1 MKRRLR
7 SSGGVLSIL
16 MIQRGQG
23 LPMSLSKRILPVKN
37 GQSDVLQDEPLPA
50 RLQTQSE
57 LRISELRYRRL
68 FEAARDGILILD
80 AVTLKITDANP
91 FMTELLGYSHAE
103 FLGKEL
109 WQIGLFSDKEASQ
122 EAFKELQRTGYLRY
136 EDLPLQATNGKL
148 RDVEFVSNV
157 YEEDGHQVIQCNIR
171 DITDRKR
178 AEKERTLLLV
188 AAQSAR
194 AEADSAND
202 IKDEF
207 LATLSHE
214 LRTPLTSILGW
225 SHLLTTATLDKQQ
238 TARAIET
245 IARNARAQKRLIDD
259 LLDISRIITGKL
271 CLDVRAVKL
280 ASLIQA
286 VVDDVRPAADDRTI
300 TLKVS
305 LNSDIEPFMGDAD
318 RLQQIVWNILTNAI
332 KFTPKG
338 GDVQVRLE
346 RNDSHIVI
354 TVNDSGQ
361 GIAPELLPHVFE
373 RFRQADSSSTRSNGG
388 LGLGLSIVRQ
398 LVELHRGT
406 VTADS
411 SGERAGTTIRVM
423 LPLTSLHDDPNTSEK
438 KGLRSGRN
446 SPTIKQ
452 HALHGLRVLVADN
465 ELDSRE
471 LVTAVLTTCG
481 AEVVSVG
488 SATEALDQMERQR
501 FDLLISDIGMPEM
514 NGYDL
519 IGRVRQLGEEHG
531 GRTPAVAL
539 TAYAGIDDRKRALAA
554 GYEMHIPKPF
564 AAAELINAATFLT
577 ERPCRLS

>member
-1 MKRRLR
+1 MKGRLDSHDSTPLEFPMSSSTKILQVKNSDSNVVNADELPSQDKTQSRLR
-7 SSGGVLSIL
+7 
-16 MIQRGQG
+16 
-23 LPMSLSKRILPVKN
+23 
-37 GQSDVLQDEPLPA
+37 
-50 RLQTQSE
+50 T
-57 LRISELRYRRL
+57 SELRYRRL

-80 AVTLKITDANP
+80 AVSLKITDVNP
-91 FMTELLGYSHAE
+91 FMTELLGYSHSE

-109 WQIGLFSDKEASQ
+109 WEIGLFRDKEASLA
-122 EAFKELQRTGYLRY
+122 AFKQLQRTGYLRY

-157 YEEDGHQVIQCNIR
+157 YEEDSHQVIQCNIR
-171 DITDRKR
+171 DITARKR
-178 AEKERTLLLV
+178 AEKERTLLLA

-202 IKDEF
+202 VKDEF

-225 SHLLTTATLDKQQ
+225 SHLLTDGKLDKQQ

-245 IARNARAQKRLIDD
+245 IARNARAQGRLIDE

-271 CLDVRAVKL
+271 CLDLRAVRL
-280 ASLIQA
+280 APLIQA
-286 VVDDVRPAADDRTI
+286 VIEDERPTAEAKGINLRA
-300 TLKVS
+300 V
-305 LNSDIEPFMGDAD
+305 LNHDIGPFVGDAD
-318 RLQQIVWNILTNAI
+318 RLRQIVRNLLANAI
-332 KFTPKG
+332 KFTPAR
-338 GDVQVRLE
+338 GDVQVLLK
-346 RNDSHIVI
+346 RNESHIAI

-373 RFRQADSSSTRSNGG
+373 RFRQADSSNTRSNGG

-398 LVELHRGT
+398 LVALHRGT
-406 VTADS
+406 VTAES
-411 SGERAGTTIRVM
+411 SGANAGTTFKVM
-423 LPLTSLHDDPNTSEK
+423 LPLPSVHEIPNAAEKTEPKNEQNSQTTAQYSLN
-438 KGLRSGRN
+438 GL
-446 SPTIKQ
+446 
-452 HALHGLRVLVADN
+452 LVLVVDD
-465 ELDSRE
+465 ERDTRE
-471 LVTAVLTTCG
+471 LVGTLLMTCG

-488 SATEALDQMERQR
+488 SASEALDQMKRQR
-501 FDLLISDIGMPEM
+501 FDLLISDIGMAQM

-519 IGRVRQLGEEHG
+519 ISKIRQLGEEHG

-564 AAAELINAATFLT
+564 VAEELIGAAIFLT
-577 ERPCRLS
+577 ERQSGLA

>member
-1 MKRRLR
+1 
-7 SSGGVLSIL
+7 
-16 MIQRGQG
+16 
-23 LPMSLSKRILPVKN
+23 MSPSTKFLQIKNSDSKVVNEDESRARDQA
-37 GQSDVLQDEPLPA
+37 QS
-50 RLQTQSE
+50 R

-80 AVTLKITDANP
+80 AVSLKITEVNP
-91 FMTELLGYSHAE
+91 FMTELLGYSHDE

-109 WQIGLFSDKEASQ
+109 WEIGLFSDKEASL
-122 EAFKELQRTGYLRY
+122 EAFKELQRTAYLRY

-157 YEEDGHQVIQCNIR
+157 YEEDSHQVIQCNIR
-171 DITDRKR
+171 DISDRKR
-178 AEKERTLLLV
+178 AEKERTLLLA
-188 AAQSAR
+188 AAQAAR
-194 AEADSAND
+194 AEADSANSV
-202 IKDEF
+202 KDAF

-225 SHLLTTATLDKQQ
+225 SHLLTDGKLDEQQ

-245 IARNARAQKRLIDD
+245 IARNARAQGRLIDE
-259 LLDISRIITGKL
+259 LLDISRILTGKL
-271 CLDVRAVKL
+271 SLNLRVVKL

-286 VVDDVRPAADDRTI
+286 VVDDVRPAADARSINLEAAFDSNVGPI
-300 TLKVS
+300 L
-305 LNSDIEPFMGDAD
+305 GDPD
-318 RLQQIVWNILTNAI
+318 RLQQIVWNLLTNAI

-346 RNDSHIVI
+346 RNDSHVLI
-354 TVNDSGQ
+354 TIKDSGQ
-361 GIAPELLPHVFE
+361 GIVPKHLPHVFE
-373 RFRQADSSSTRSNGG
+373 RFRQADSSNTRSNGG

-406 VTADS
+406 VTAES
-411 SGERAGTTIRVM
+411 SGENAGATFRVM
-423 LPLTSLHDDPNTSEK
+423 LPLPSLPEVPNAVENTELK
-438 KGLRSGRN
+438 NERK
-446 SPTIKQ
+446 SPTTTQ
-452 HALHGLRVLVADN
+452 HSLNSVRVLVVDD
-465 ELDSRE
+465 EQDTRE
-471 LVTAVLTTCG
+471 LVAALLTTCG
-481 AEVVSVG
+481 AEVVSVS

-519 IGRVRQLGEEHG
+519 IVRIRQLGEEQG
-531 GRTPAVAL
+531 GRTPAMAL

-564 AAAELINAATFLT
+564 VAAELIRAAIFLT
-577 ERPCRLS
+577 GRHSGSA

>member
-1 MKRRLR
+1 MTDDE
-7 SSGGVLSIL
+7 
-16 MIQRGQG
+16 
-23 LPMSLSKRILPVKN
+23 LPVR
-37 GQSDVLQDEPLPA
+37 D
-50 RLQTQSE
+50 QTQSR

-80 AVTLKITDANP
+80 AVTLKITDVNP

-109 WQIGLFSDKEASQ
+109 WEIGLFSDKEASQ
-122 EAFKELQRTGYLRY
+122 AAFKQLQRTGYLRY

-157 YEEDGHQVIQCNIR
+157 YEEDSHQVIQCNIR

-178 AEKERTLLLV
+178 AEKERTLLLAV
-188 AAQSAR
+188 AQSAR
-194 AEADSAND
+194 AEADSANGV
-202 IKDEF
+202 KDEF

-225 SHLLTTATLDKQQ
+225 SHLLTDGKLDKQQ

-245 IARNARAQKRLIDD
+245 IARNARAQGRLIDE
-259 LLDISRIITGKL
+259 LLDISRIMTGKL
-271 CLDVRAVKL
+271 CLDLRAVKL
-280 ASLIQA
+280 APLIQA
-286 VVDDVRPAADDRTI
+286 VVDDVRPAADARSI
-300 TLKVS
+300 NLKAAF
-305 LNSDIEPFMGDAD
+305 NSDIGPILGDPD
-318 RLQQIVWNILTNAI
+318 RLQQIVWNLLTNAI

-338 GDVQVRLE
+338 GDVLVRLV
-346 RNDSHIVI
+346 RNDSHVLI

-361 GIAPELLPHVFE
+361 GIATELLPHVFE
-373 RFRQADSSSTRSNGG
+373 RFRQADSSNTRSNGG

-406 VTADS
+406 VTAES
-411 SGERAGTTIRVM
+411 SGENAGTTFRVM
-423 LPLTSLHDDPNTSEK
+423 LPVPSLHEVPNAAEKTDPKTE
-438 KGLRSGRN
+438 RN
-446 SPTIKQ
+446 SPTTGQ
-452 HALHGLRVLVADN
+452 HSLSGLRVLVVDD
-465 ELDSRE
+465 ERDTRE
-471 LVTAVLTTCG
+471 LVAAVLTTCG
-481 AEVVSVG
+481 SEVVSVG

-519 IGRVRQLGEEHG
+519 IGRIRQLAEEHG

-539 TAYAGIDDRKRALAA
+539 TAYAGIDGRKRALAA
-554 GYEMHIPKPF
+554 GYEIHIPKPF
-564 AAAELINAATFLT
+564 VAAELISAAIFLT
-577 ERPCRLS
+577 ERHSGLA

>member
-1 MKRRLR
+1 MPSSTKVLR
-7 SSGGVLSIL
+7 
-16 MIQRGQG
+16 
-23 LPMSLSKRILPVKN
+23 VKN
-37 GQSDVLQDEPLPA
+37 SDSNVVNDDDLSA
-50 RLQTQSE
+50 RDQTQSR

-80 AVTLKITDANP
+80 AVTLKITDVNP

-109 WQIGLFSDKEASQ
+109 WEIGLFSHKEASQ

-157 YEEDGHQVIQCNIR
+157 YEEDSQQVIQCNIR

-178 AEKERTLLLV
+178 AEEERTLLLA

-194 AEADSAND
+194 AEADSANAV
-202 IKDEF
+202 KDEF

-214 LRTPLTSILGW
+214 LRTPVTSIIGW
-225 SHLLTTATLDKQQ
+225 SHLLAHGKLDKQQ
-238 TARAIET
+238 TAVAIET
-245 IARNARAQKRLIDD
+245 IVRNARAQGRLIDE
-259 LLDISRIITGKL
+259 LLDISRIMTGKL
-271 CLDVRAVKL
+271 CLDLRAVKL
-280 ASLIQA
+280 APLIQA
-286 VVDDVRPAADDRTI
+286 VVDDVRPAADARSI
-300 TLKVS
+300 NLKAAF
-305 LNSDIEPFMGDAD
+305 NSDIGPILGDTD
-318 RLQQIVWNILTNAI
+318 RLQQIVWNLLTNAI

-354 TVNDSGQ
+354 TVKDSGQ
-361 GIAPELLPHVFE
+361 GIVPELLPHVFE
-373 RFRQADSSSTRSNGG
+373 RFRQADSSNTRSNGG

-406 VTADS
+406 VTAES
-411 SGERAGTTIRVM
+411 SGENAGTTFRVM
-423 LPLTSLHDDPNTSEK
+423 LPVPSFHEVPNAAEKTDPKT
-438 KGLRSGRN
+438 GRN
-446 SPTIKQ
+446 SPTIGQ
-452 HALHGLRVLVADN
+452 HSLGGLRVLVVDD
-465 ELDSRE
+465 ERDTRE
-471 LVTAVLTTCG
+471 LVAALLTTCG
-481 AEVVSVG
+481 AEVVLVG
-488 SATEALDQMERQR
+488 SATEALDHMERQR

-519 IGRVRQLGEEHG
+519 IGRIRQLAEEQG

-539 TAYAGIDDRKRALAA
+539 TAYAGVDDRKRALAA

-564 AAAELINAATFLT
+564 VAAELISAAIFLT
-577 ERPCRLS
+577 ERQSGLA

>member
-1 MKRRLR
+1 M
-7 SSGGVLSIL
+7 SSSTKVL
-16 MIQRGQG
+16 Q
-23 LPMSLSKRILPVKN
+23 VKN
-37 GQSDVLQDEPLPA
+37 SDSNVVNDHESPA
-50 RLQTQSE
+50 RDQTQSR

-80 AVTLKITDANP
+80 AVTLKITEVNP

-109 WQIGLFSDKEASQ
+109 WEIGLFSDKEASQ
-122 EAFKELQRTGYLRY
+122 AAFKQLQRTGYLRY

-157 YEEDGHQVIQCNIR
+157 YEEDSHQVIQCNIR

-178 AEKERTLLLV
+178 AEEERTLLLA

-194 AEADSAND
+194 AEADSANGV
-202 IKDEF
+202 KDEF

-225 SHLLTTATLDKQQ
+225 SHLLTDGKLDKQQ

-245 IARNARAQKRLIDD
+245 IARNARAQGRLIDE
-259 LLDISRIITGKL
+259 LLDISRIMTGKL
-271 CLDVRAVKL
+271 CLDLRAVNL
-280 ASLIQA
+280 APLIQA
-286 VVDDVRPAADDRTI
+286 VVDDVRPAADARSI
-300 TLKVS
+300 NLKAAF
-305 LNSDIEPFMGDAD
+305 NSDIGPILGDPD
-318 RLQQIVWNILTNAI
+318 RLQQIVWNLLTNAI
-332 KFTPKG
+332 KFTPG
-338 GDVQVRLE
+338 GDVLVRLE
-346 RNDSHIVI
+346 RNDSHVLI

-361 GIAPELLPHVFE
+361 GIATELLPHVFE
-373 RFRQADSSSTRSNGG
+373 RFRQADSSNTRSNGG

-406 VTADS
+406 VTAES
-411 SGERAGTTIRVM
+411 SGENAGTTFRVM
-423 LPLTSLHDDPNTSEK
+423 LPLPSLHEGPNAAEKTDPK
-438 KGLRSGRN
+438 SGRN
-446 SPTIKQ
+446 SPTTGQ
-452 HALHGLRVLVADN
+452 HSLSGLRVLVVDD
-465 ELDSRE
+465 ERDTRE
-471 LVTAVLTTCG
+471 LVAALLTTCG
-481 AEVVSVG
+481 TEVVSVG

-519 IGRVRQLGEEHG
+519 IGRIRQLAEEHG

-564 AAAELINAATFLT
+564 VAAELISAAIFLT
-577 ERPCRLS
+577 SNIAAWHEPFK

>member
-1 MKRRLR
+1 M
-7 SSGGVLSIL
+7 SSSTKV
-16 MIQRGQG
+16 
-23 LPMSLSKRILPVKN
+23 LPVKN
-37 GQSDVLQDEPLPA
+37 SDSNVVNDDEFPA
-50 RLQTQSE
+50 RDQTQSR

-80 AVTLKITDANP
+80 AVTLKITEVNP

-109 WQIGLFSDKEASQ
+109 WEIGLFSDKEASQ
-122 EAFKELQRTGYLRY
+122 AAFKELQRTGYLRY

-157 YEEDGHQVIQCNIR
+157 YEEDSHQVIQCNIR

-178 AEKERTLLLV
+178 AEEERTLLLA

-194 AEADSAND
+194 AEADSANGV
-202 IKDEF
+202 KDGF

-225 SHLLTTATLDKQQ
+225 SHLLTDGKLDKQQ

-245 IARNARAQKRLIDD
+245 IARNARAQGRLIDE
-259 LLDISRIITGKL
+259 LLDISRIMTGKL
-271 CLDVRAVKL
+271 CLDLRAVKL
-280 ASLIQA
+280 APLIQA
-286 VVDDVRPAADDRTI
+286 VVDDARPTADARSINLKAAF
-300 TLKVS
+300 
-305 LNSDIEPFMGDAD
+305 NSDIGPILGDPD
-318 RLQQIVWNILTNAI
+318 RLQQIVWNLLTNAI

-338 GDVQVRLE
+338 GDVHVRLE
-346 RNDSHIVI
+346 RNDSHVLI

-361 GIAPELLPHVFE
+361 GIATELLPHVFE
-373 RFRQADSSSTRSNGG
+373 RFRQADSSNTRSNGG

-398 LVELHRGT
+398 LVELHRGM
-406 VTADS
+406 VTAES
-411 SGERAGTTIRVM
+411 SGENAGTTFRVM
-423 LPLTSLHDDPNTSEK
+423 LPLPSLHEVPNPAEKTDPK
-438 KGLRSGRN
+438 SGRN
-446 SPTIKQ
+446 SPTTGQ
-452 HALHGLRVLVADN
+452 HSLSGLRVLVVDD
-465 ELDSRE
+465 ERDTRE
-471 LVTAVLTTCG
+471 LVAALLTTCG

-519 IGRVRQLGEEHG
+519 IGRIRQLAEEQG
-531 GRTPAVAL
+531 GSTPAVAL

-564 AAAELINAATFLT
+564 VATELISAAIFLT
-577 ERPCRLS
+577 ERHSGLA

>member
-1 MKRRLR
+1 M
-7 SSGGVLSIL
+7 SSSTKVL
-16 MIQRGQG
+16 Q
-23 LPMSLSKRILPVKN
+23 VKN
-37 GQSDVLQDEPLPA
+37 SDSNVANAEEVPA
-50 RLQTQSE
+50 RDQTQLR

-109 WQIGLFSDKEASQ
+109 WEIGLFSDKKASLA
-122 EAFKELQRTGYLRY
+122 AFKQLQTTGYLRY

-157 YEEDGHQVIQCNIR
+157 YEEDSRQVIQCNIR
-171 DITDRKR
+171 DITARKR
-178 AEKERTLLLV
+178 AEKERTLLLA

-194 AEADSAND
+194 AEADSANG

-225 SHLLTTATLDKQQ
+225 SQLLTDGKLDKQQ
-238 TARAIET
+238 TAGAIET
-245 IARNARAQKRLIDD
+245 IARNARAQGRLIDE

-271 CLDVRAVKL
+271 CLDPRAVRL
-280 ASLIQA
+280 TPLIQA
-286 VVDDVRPAADDRTI
+286 VVDDVRPGADARSINLEAAF
-300 TLKVS
+300 
-305 LNSDIEPFMGDAD
+305 NSDIGPILGDPD
-318 RLQQIVWNILTNAI
+318 RLQQIVWNLLTNAI

-346 RNDSHIVI
+346 RNDSHALIA
-354 TVNDSGQ
+354 VNDSGQ
-361 GIAPELLPHVFE
+361 GIAPELLPHIFE
-373 RFRQADSSSTRSNGG
+373 RFRQADSSNTRSNGG

-398 LVELHRGT
+398 LVELHGGT
-406 VTADS
+406 VTAES
-411 SGERAGTTIRVM
+411 SGENAGTTFRVM
-423 LPLTSLHDDPNTSEK
+423 LPLPSLHEVPNAAEKTEPKNERISPTTAQTSLS
-438 KGLRSGRN
+438 S
-446 SPTIKQ
+446 
-452 HALHGLRVLVADN
+452 LRVLVIDD
-465 ELDSRE
+465 ERDTRE
-471 LVTAVLTTCG
+471 LVGTVLMTCG

-501 FDLLISDIGMPEM
+501 FDLLISDIGMAGM

-519 IGRVRQLGEEHG
+519 IRKIRQLGEEHG

-539 TAYAGIDDRKRALAA
+539 TACAGIDDRKRALAA

-564 AAAELINAATFLT
+564 VAAELISAAIFLT
-577 ERPCRLS
+577 ERKSGLA

>member
-1 MKRRLR
+1 
-7 SSGGVLSIL
+7 
-16 MIQRGQG
+16 
-23 LPMSLSKRILPVKN
+23 MSPLKRILSVKN
-37 GQSDVLQDEPLPA
+37 GQSDVLLAEALPA
-50 RLQTQSE
+50 RIQTQSG

-80 AVTLKITDANP
+80 AITLKVTDANP
-91 FMTELLGYSHAE
+91 FMTELLGYSLAE

-109 WQIGLFSDKEASQ
+109 WQIGLFSDKGASQ

-136 EDLPLQATNGKL
+136 EDLPLQATNGTL

-157 YEEDGHQVIQCNIR
+157 YEEDSRQVIQCNIR

-178 AEKERTLLLV
+178 AEKERRLLLA

-194 AEADSAND
+194 VEADSAND

-225 SHLLTTATLDKQQ
+225 SHLLTTANLNKQQ

-271 CLDVRAVKL
+271 CLDARAVKL
-280 ASLIQA
+280 APLIQA
-286 VVDDVRPAADDRTI
+286 VVDDVRPAADARSI
-300 TLKVS
+300 NLNATLDS
-305 LNSDIEPFMGDAD
+305 EIEPILGDHD

-411 SGERAGTTIRVM
+411 SGESAGTTIRVM
-423 LPLTSLHDDPNTSEK
+423 LPLTSLHDDPNTAEK
-438 KGLRSGRN
+438 TGLRNVRN
-446 SPTIKQ
+446 SPTTRQ
-452 HALHGLRVLVADN
+452 HALHGLRVLVVDN

-471 LVTAVLTTCG
+471 LVAAVLTTCG
-481 AEVVSVG
+481 AEVFSVG
-488 SATEALDQMERQR
+488 SGTEALDQMERQR

-519 IGRVRQLGEEHG
+519 IGIVRLLAEEQG

-564 AAAELINAATFLT
+564 AAAELISAATFLT
-577 ERPCRLS
+577 ERHRG